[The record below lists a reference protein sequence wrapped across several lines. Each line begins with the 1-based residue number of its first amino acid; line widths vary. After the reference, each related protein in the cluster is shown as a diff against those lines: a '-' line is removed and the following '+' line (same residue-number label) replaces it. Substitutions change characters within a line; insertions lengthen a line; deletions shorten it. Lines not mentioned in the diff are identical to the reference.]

1 MQRHR
6 TLIAL
11 VVTGLALAVAPALA
25 FAGVNQFVDTW
36 TDEPTH
42 FFSPNAC
49 VEHQAVGDGVESG
62 TAWITET
69 ANGTVHV
76 RGQIHGTVALYY
88 AFGPPWDPQPG
99 AYIGTWTYDGRFS
112 EAALPNE
119 AGSLTGTGQGPIVLA
134 DGHTAVLSSKFH
146 LTFDT
151 AGNPPKVFFANFTC
165 SGVGSFKG

>member
-1 MQRHR
+1 MQRYR

-76 RGQIHGTVALYY
+76 RVRSTARSPCTTRTDRRGIRSPAPTSVP
-88 AFGPPWDPQPG
+88 GP
-99 AYIGTWTYDGRFS
+99 TT
-112 EAALPNE
+112 
-119 AGSLTGTGQGPIVLA
+119 AGSAKRRCRTKPGR
-134 DGHTAVLSSKFH
+134 
-146 LTFDT
+146 
-151 AGNPPKVFFANFTC
+151 
-165 SGVGSFKG
+165 